1 MELNL
6 DLELVSSPAMP
17 PVSNAYIF
25 RREEMRFFQICSFLN
40 MLNHLDIF
48 CNHLVFTCSSPYIS
62 MVCMYVIFIYSRCLQ
77 IYIFKIII

>member
-1 MELNL
+1 
-6 DLELVSSPAMP
+6 
-17 PVSNAYIF
+17 
-25 RREEMRFFQICSFLN
+25 MRFFQICSFLN

-77 IYIFKIII
+77 IYIFKIIMYVCMYVCMYACMYVCM